1 MKHFAL
7 AFLPLMLLVSSP
19 LKKEKVEWPTELATE
34 VLLVFLV
41 DTLTLDGLPSG
52 KKGQAKAHNK
62 YAQKI
67 NESTM
72 EKLETYPYPY
82 AVTSL
87 SNYRRKVDVP
97 EHRFVFRCPLL
108 EAWNNNEV
116 LGSRSTVAV
125 ADVYL
130 TDVETG
136 KQITI
141 YESKPLSMHMMAHLL
156 YKVKNDLGKQLK

>member
-1 MKHFAL
+1 MKYVAL
-7 AFLPLMLLVSSP
+7 TLLSLMLLASAP
-19 LKKEKVEWPTELATE
+19 LKKGEVELPKELATS
-34 VLLVFLV
+34 VLLVYLV
-41 DTLTLDGLPSG
+41 DTLTLEGLPSG
-52 KKGQAKAHNK
+52 RKAQAKAHNK

-67 NESTM
+67 NASTM
-72 EKLETYPYPY
+72 EKLETYPYPF
-82 AVTSL
+82 AITSL

-116 LGSRSTVAV
+116 LGSRNTVAV

-156 YKVKNDLGKQLK
+156 YKVKKDLGKQLD